1 MTSRNTTPPF
11 AAKSAASTSPL
22 VEPAAGPP
30 ALNEVRYSL
39 PAMLLELKA
48 ERTSTTFAMEIL
60 DQNEIGKLFKAK
72 SARRGKSA
80 K

>member
-1 MTSRNTTPPF
+1 MTSRNTKAPF
-11 AAKSAASTSPL
+11 GTKPGFPTTSPF
-22 VEPAAGPP
+22 PAP
-30 ALNEVRYSL
+30 AFITPLNEVRYSL
-39 PAMLLELKA
+39 PAMLQELKA
-48 ERTSTTFAMEIL
+48 ERTSATFAMEIL